1 MKSITT
7 LLFAI
12 VAFVG
17 DHSQAA
23 QPNILLIF
31 ADDVG
36 WGDAGCYGATLVKT
50 PNIDRLAREG
60 QRFTQGHAS
69 AAVCTPTR
77 YSLITGQYSW
87 RNQAEGLNKG
97 VAKGDA
103 PLLIPTTMATAP
115 ALLKQAGYRTALIGK
130 WHLGF
135 GETKPD
141 FNAELRPG
149 PLEIGFDE

>member
-1 MKSITT
+1 MKPIVTT
-7 LLFAI
+7 LFALLALFCGHPHA
-12 VAFVG
+12 VDAG
-17 DHSQAA
+17 K
-23 QPNILLIF
+23 PNILLII

-36 WGDAGCYGATLVKT
+36 WGDAGCYGATLVKS

-60 QRFTQGHAS
+60 QRFINGHAS

-103 PLLIPTTMATAP
+103 PLLIPTTMTTAP
-115 ALLKQAGYRTALIGK
+115 GLLKQ
-130 WHLGF
+130 
-135 GETKPD
+135 PD
-141 FNAELRPG
+141 DA
-149 PLEIGFDE
+149 PLTDRGWPIPMPLFQSQSIYSR

>member
-1 MKSITT
+1 MKPIVTT
-7 LLFAI
+7 LFALLALFC
-12 VAFVG
+12 G
-17 DHSQAA
+17 HSDAA
-23 QPNILLIF
+23 DAGKPNILLIF

-103 PLLIPTTMATAP
+103 PLLIPTAMTTAP
-115 ALLKQAGYRTALIGK
+115 GLLKQAGYRTALFAL
-130 WHLGF
+130 WRSCGF
-135 GETKPD
+135 WSSKG
-141 FNAELRPG
+141 G
-149 PLEIGFDE
+149 